1 MASEKSR
8 YKRKN
13 RNILITLLALLA
25 STFLLSQVIDS
36 INRTNQEEV
45 SPLERSLTQPSNTS
59 TLEDIFT
66 PTQELR
72 ADEEVIFPI
81 DI

>member
-36 INRTNQEEV
+36 INSTNQEETNTLDRV
-45 SPLERSLTQPSNTS
+45 LTQPSSIS

>member
-1 MASEKSR
+1 MLKILFTLCASA
-8 YKRKN
+8 
-13 RNILITLLALLA
+13 ILFTACN
-25 STFLLSQVIDS
+25 S
-36 INRTNQEEV
+36 TNQEETNTLDRV
-45 SPLERSLTQPSNTS
+45 LTQPSSIS